1 MLAEVSNDFFA
12 SFLKLENSLVET
24 QFLGLSQAS
33 LIISFC
39 SLKTGRLRGRWR
51 TEKGRSGPEL
61 WWKWC
66 STVRI
71 GTDPE
76 LQSYSGKSVKTV
88 SIKNWP
94 LPLCDFQLR
103 NWRSSALRCKI
114 QIGGHC
120 LGRDLPCE
128 GIVSGKSYFQTV
140 QRLSIHF
147 YITRLGSR
155 IPPFVNSIPQV
166 LSNPLTAWIHLS
178 WVWPHFWSRR
188 PFTRLNHPLRL
199 RTGNDVTVHQKDF
212 FWFGRSPT
220 RSHPCC
226 KTLGPCGWP
235 IKYLTALKISCVAA
249 LVNAIQSWVRQF
261 RMVYDPF
268 GTKVDAK
275 KALNICKYCVP
286 SVLGKWYLGC
296 EFANQQN

>member
-1 MLAEVSNDFFA
+1 MLTLFLFSAQQQFW
-12 SFLKLENSLVET
+12 SFSYCYIFLSGVCDVGWSEYWLVCLILETGKLLGGDSISWLIPGKSDH
-24 QFLGLSQAS
+24 FLLLSQDRQAAGS
-33 LIISFC
+33 MANRNLI
-39 SLKTGRLRGRWR
+39 KA
-51 TEKGRSGPEL
+51 KGRSGPEL
-61 WWKWC
+61 WWRWC

-76 LQSYSGKSVKTV
+76 LQSYSRKSVKTV

-94 LPLCDFQLR
+94 LPLCDFQLQ

-178 WVWPHFWSRR
+178 WTWPRSWSRM

-199 RTGNDVTVHQKDF
+199 GTGNDITVHQKDF
-212 FWFGRSPT
+212 FWIWSIPHKIPSMLQDPGSLWLTYQVFNGLKDCLCCSFGQP
-220 RSHPCC
+220 HP
-226 KTLGPCGWP
+226 
-235 IKYLTALKISCVAA
+235 
-249 LVNAIQSWVRQF
+249 
-261 RMVYDPF
+261 
-268 GTKVDAK
+268 
-275 KALNICKYCVP
+275 
-286 SVLGKWYLGC
+286 VLS
-296 EFANQQN
+296 

>member
-1 MLAEVSNDFFA
+1 MANR
-12 SFLKLENSLVET
+12 N
-24 QFLGLSQAS
+24 
-33 LIISFC
+33 LI
-39 SLKTGRLRGRWR
+39 KA
-51 TEKGRSGPEL
+51 KGRSGPEL

-94 LPLCDFQLR
+94 LPLCDFQLQ

-120 LGRDLPCE
+120 LGSDLPCE

-178 WVWPHFWSRR
+178 WTWPRSWSRM

-199 RTGNDVTVHQKDF
+199 GTGNDITVHQKDF
-212 FWFGRSPT
+212 FWIWSIPHKIPSMLQDPGSLRLTYQVFNGLKDCLCCSFGQP
-220 RSHPCC
+220 HP
-226 KTLGPCGWP
+226 
-235 IKYLTALKISCVAA
+235 
-249 LVNAIQSWVRQF
+249 
-261 RMVYDPF
+261 
-268 GTKVDAK
+268 
-275 KALNICKYCVP
+275 
-286 SVLGKWYLGC
+286 VLS
-296 EFANQQN
+296 

>member
-1 MLAEVSNDFFA
+1 MLAEVSNDLFA

-33 LIISFC
+33 LIISLC

-94 LPLCDFQLR
+94 LPLCDFQLQ

-120 LGRDLPCE
+120 LGSDLPCE

-178 WVWPHFWSRR
+178 WTWPRSWSRM

-199 RTGNDVTVHQKDF
+199 RTGDDITVHQKDF
-212 FWFGRSPT
+212 FWIWSIPHKIPSMLQDPGSLRLTYQVFNGLKDCLCCSFGQP
-220 RSHPCC
+220 HP
-226 KTLGPCGWP
+226 
-235 IKYLTALKISCVAA
+235 
-249 LVNAIQSWVRQF
+249 
-261 RMVYDPF
+261 
-268 GTKVDAK
+268 
-275 KALNICKYCVP
+275 
-286 SVLGKWYLGC
+286 VLS
-296 EFANQQN
+296 

>member
-1 MLAEVSNDFFA
+1 MANR
-12 SFLKLENSLVET
+12 N
-24 QFLGLSQAS
+24 
-33 LIISFC
+33 LI
-39 SLKTGRLRGRWR
+39 KA
-51 TEKGRSGPEL
+51 KGRSGPEL
-61 WWKWC
+61 WWRWC

-76 LQSYSGKSVKTV
+76 LQSYSRKSVKTV

-166 LSNPLTAWIHLS
+166 LSSPLTAWIHLS
-178 WVWPHFWSRR
+178 WTWPRSWSRM

-199 RTGNDVTVHQKDF
+199 GTGNDITVLQKYF
-212 FWFGRSPT
+212 FWIWSIPHKIPSMLQDPGSLRLTYQVYNGLKDCLCCSFGQP
-220 RSHPCC
+220 HP
-226 KTLGPCGWP
+226 
-235 IKYLTALKISCVAA
+235 
-249 LVNAIQSWVRQF
+249 
-261 RMVYDPF
+261 
-268 GTKVDAK
+268 
-275 KALNICKYCVP
+275 
-286 SVLGKWYLGC
+286 VLS
-296 EFANQQN
+296 